1 MAPPLFNWGVK
12 DTHRG
17 TLVVV
22 KMKNPNWPVVELED
36 PEEDHLMTPTSRTSV
51 SRDKGKGRGK
61 NVKQLTWVLLLKAH
75 PAVGCLTSL
84 APTLMGFG
92 ISRSIGDAYLKKVE
106 FNRAPLLS
114 KFRLP
119 EPFEQPILKA
129 EPAILVQKLC
139 PQEEVDI
146 GVAKKLVKT
155 KLCEAAKKGETRY
168 LDLKKIDKGVRRH
181 FHDDI
186 TVIVLY
192 LDSKFLARA
201 NSRVPLVSIKGGGE
215 NGCCLRKYLG
225 FEENLV
231 LKVEDEHVAVGV
243 TVAE

>member
-36 PEEDHLMTPTSRTSV
+36 PEEDHLMTSTSRTSV

-92 ISRSIGDAYLKKVE
+92 
-106 FNRAPLLS
+106 
-114 KFRLP
+114 
-119 EPFEQPILKA
+119 
-129 EPAILVQKLC
+129 
-139 PQEEVDI
+139 

-225 FEENLV
+225 
-231 LKVEDEHVAVGV
+231 VEDEHVAVGV